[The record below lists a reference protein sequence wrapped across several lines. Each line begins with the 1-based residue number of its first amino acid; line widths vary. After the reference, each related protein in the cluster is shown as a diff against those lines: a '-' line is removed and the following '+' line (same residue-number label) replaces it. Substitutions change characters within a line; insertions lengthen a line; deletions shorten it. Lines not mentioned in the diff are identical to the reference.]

1 MNFIDHANYWLTT
14 FSKKGQSPYKLSSE
28 ERNRIDQYCKLYTAQ
43 KLTSPVKVNSVS
55 RMRKASYSYDWYRIF
70 ETTDERLCHF
80 AFGDVQYVPNE
91 PTFTKSRPITENN
104 HNNVLLPL
112 NTIRHFS
119 FVHDSLSF
127 YQKANKAVW
136 RGAAYKDHRK
146 KFLEQTRSMENFD
159 CKDTSRFTPKD
170 FLGKSKNHLPIK
182 HQLNYRYIFAIEGN
196 DVASNLKWVMASNSV
211 AVMPKPRFETW
222 FLESQLIAGEHF
234 IEISPDFDDIEE
246 KLEPYFVNPKLA
258 LEINREAKNYASQFF
273 QLDRQF
279 EIAKHVA
286 ENYFSLITK

>member
-1 MNFIDHANYWLTT
+1 MNLLDHSVYWLSTIKL
-14 FSKKGQSPYKLSSE
+14 KKTQSPNLTNLEK
-28 ERNRIDQYCKLYTAQ
+28 NRIDSYCKLSG
-43 KLTSPVKVNSVS
+43 KSLLNDPVQVNSVS
-55 RMRKASYSYDWYRIF
+55 RFRKASYSYDWYRIF

-80 AFGDVQYVPNE
+80 AFGDVQYVPDE
-91 PTFTKSRPITENN
+91 PTFTKSRPITKHN

-112 NTIRHFS
+112 NTFRHFS

-127 YQKANKAVW
+127 YQKANKAIW
-136 RGAAYKDHRK
+136 RGAAYKNHRK
-146 KFLEQTRSMENFD
+146 KFLEQTRSMVNCD

-170 FLGKSKNHLPIK
+170 FFGKSKNHLSIK
-182 HQLNYRYIFAIEGN
+182 HQLNNRYIFAIEGN

-222 FLESQLIAGEHF
+222 FLESQLIPGEHF

-258 LEINREAKNYASQFF
+258 LEINKEAKNYASQFF